1 VVVACSSGRSTWST
15 RVAGWSP
22 RPRSASR
29 TSRASEGS
37 VNPETTSRI
46 EEILGAVDADLAAG
60 FPGDRAEP
68 QPVHTVYVSAAD
80 VEVDTPAQWG
90 RRALELAADVRPV
103 LPDLAGE
110 EALAVAL
117 SRLRTNP
124 IE

>member
-1 VVVACSSGRSTWST
+1 M
-15 RVAGWSP
+15 
-22 RPRSASR
+22 
-29 TSRASEGS
+29 
-37 VNPETTSRI
+37 NPETTSRI

-60 FPGDRAEP
+60 FPGERAEP

-103 LPDLAGE
+103 LADLAGE

-117 SRLRTNP
+117 NLS
-124 IE
+124 